1 MTEESFVRSS
11 SGTGVVNTDIIE
23 YQKARARKKQDKY
36 IKGLEQRIEKL
47 ESAMLRLENTVKEI
61 TK

>member
-1 MTEESFVRSS
+1 MEESFVRSS
-11 SGTGVVNTDIIE
+11 SGTGVVSTDIVE

>member
-1 MTEESFVRSS
+1 MEESFARSS
-11 SGTGVVNTDIIE
+11 GGSGVVNTDIVE

>member
-1 MTEESFVRSS
+1 MINETFVRSE
-11 SGTGVVNTDIIE
+11 SGSGVVNADVVS

-47 ESAMLRLENTVKEI
+47 ESAMLRLENTVNEI

>member
-1 MTEESFVRSS
+1 MEESFVRSS
-11 SGTGVVNTDIIE
+11 SGTGVVSTDIVE

-47 ESAMLRLENTVKEI
+47 ESAMLRLENTVREI